1 MENGAVVDD
10 PLFGPFLQSSNGAAP
25 SAKVF
30 YNVGPTQV
38 GVWRS
43 PAGSSYQV
51 QQGERAWIYCLEG
64 VMFVTDGQ
72 TGEARRCEAGDT
84 IALPKGWYGYVDVT
98 EDTKQL
104 FTVAE

>member
-1 MENGAVVDD
+1 MENGVVVDD
-10 PLFGPFLQSSNGAAP
+10 PLFGPFLQSSNAAAP
-25 SAKVF
+25 SATVF
-30 YNVGPTQV
+30 YNAGPTRV
-38 GVWRS
+38 GVWSS

-84 IALPKGWYGYVDVT
+84 IVLPKGWYGYVDVM